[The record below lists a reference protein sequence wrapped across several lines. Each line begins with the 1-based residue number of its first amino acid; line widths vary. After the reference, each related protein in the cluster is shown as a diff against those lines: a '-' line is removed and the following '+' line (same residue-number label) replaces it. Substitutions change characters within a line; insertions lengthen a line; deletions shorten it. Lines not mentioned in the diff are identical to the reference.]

1 MVHGGSCFHNFD
13 REALAVLEVGN
24 VVQAEYL
31 KKKGNIKED
40 RIRYDNPPL
49 KSSLQ
54 NQLSIQYQTLVWIPS
69 SIKKNVYVVLNG
81 GHPHYHIN
89 HHVTHSDFSSVMFVV
104 HADLNF
110 DKKIIS
116 YIILH
121 WLTYHFL
128 RSLMNVEF
136 VDSVVDSNWM
146 N

>member
-1 MVHGGSCFHNFD
+1 
-13 REALAVLEVGN
+13 
-24 VVQAEYL
+24 
-31 KKKGNIKED
+31 
-40 RIRYDNPPL
+40 
-49 KSSLQ
+49 
-54 NQLSIQYQTLVWIPS
+54 
-69 SIKKNVYVVLNG
+69 
-81 GHPHYHIN
+81 
-89 HHVTHSDFSSVMFVV
+89 MFVV

-110 DKKIIS
+110 DKKIKS